1 MTIVPYFQN
10 IMSRTHIIL
19 VLTIITELA
28 IKATSI
34 SIGNSNK
41 GTCIIAGATGYI
53 GKAVVRESVR
63 QGYRTVALVRDKT
76 KCDVYEN
83 FFRGAVVVECDVQNK
98 EELRRAFVREGRV
111 DSIISC
117 LARYIF

>member
-1 MTIVPYFQN
+1 MSPIQRYRLVP
-10 IMSRTHIIL
+10 IIL
-19 VLTIITELA
+19 VLIFITELA
-28 IKATSI
+28 IKASSI
-34 SIGNSNK
+34 SIGSSKK
-41 GTCIIAGATGYI
+41 GTCIVAGATGYI

-83 FFRGAVVVECDVQNK
+83 FFRGAVVVECDVQNV
-98 EELRRAFVREGRV
+98 EELREVFGREGRV